1 MTQDPYERSVLAIF
15 RNLLE
20 TLGTFVI
27 NSFTLSL
34 VEFFGNEASS
44 WVKTFSLFGCIA
56 ALGFILTYKW
66 TEERVKPVNK
76 EKSENIKLSVGLKA
90 LFKNKY

>member
-44 WVKTFSLFGCIA
+44 
-56 ALGFILTYKW
+56 
-66 TEERVKPVNK
+66 
-76 EKSENIKLSVGLKA
+76 
-90 LFKNKY
+90 